1 MLLFSL
7 LCVFFSKRKRIGELE
22 AKKRRPTKTMALD
35 MDEGLERLRQ
45 GKYLLE
51 EELKQLCERV
61 GKRMMVAVLACFC
74 NVLVERLA

>member
-1 MLLFSL
+1 
-7 LCVFFSKRKRIGELE
+7 
-22 AKKRRPTKTMALD
+22 MALD

-61 GKRMMVAVLACFC
+61 GKRTVVV
-74 NVLVERLA
+74 VLVFFFVY

>member
-1 MLLFSL
+1 
-7 LCVFFSKRKRIGELE
+7 
-22 AKKRRPTKTMALD
+22 MALD

-61 GKRMMVAVLACFC
+61 GKKGERMAELIFNILIYLPSHFLDERGRKQNSFRLIHWLAHSF
-74 NVLVERLA
+74 